1 MISLSTAEIEY
12 RGAMNAATRVV
23 CLRGLLFEFGIQY
36 PLSIVIFCDNHGS
49 IQISI
54 NPVHRHRTKHIEIHM
69 HYICELI
76 HDRVI
81 SLQYCPIEKQVVDI
95 FTKCFTEKNFLEMRA
110 MLGVV
115 ETTE

>member
-1 MISLSTAEIEY
+1 V
-12 RGAMNAATRVV
+12 NVATQAVW
-23 CLRGLLFEFGIQY
+23 LQGLLSEFGIQY
-36 PLSIVIFCDNHGS
+36 PLSTVIFCDSQGS

-54 NPVHRHRTKHIEIHM
+54 DPVQRQRTKHIEIHM
-69 HYICELI
+69 HYIHELI

-81 SLQYCPIEKQVVDI
+81 SLQYCPIEQQVVDI
-95 FTKCFTEKNFLEMRA
+95 FTKSFTEKKFSELRA